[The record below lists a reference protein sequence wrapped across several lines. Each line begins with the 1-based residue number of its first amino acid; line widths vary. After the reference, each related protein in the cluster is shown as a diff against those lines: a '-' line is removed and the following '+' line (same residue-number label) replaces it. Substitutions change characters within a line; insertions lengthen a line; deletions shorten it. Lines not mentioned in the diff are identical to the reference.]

1 MTGAGKRNGS
11 KERPLVRTSHAA
23 ALPPKVAVAPQRSN
37 GRERVA
43 LILQTAADVIHERG
57 YEATTM
63 REIAHRSGTKI
74 GSLYRFFPTKDLVAD
89 ALIQDYAESSEIQW
103 QAIIEAAPNATA
115 GRLADLFLDAYVEA
129 RRKHKALLALL
140 ESRSDGSRRRGE
152 FRARNLDRI
161 AQVLKA
167 HAPYLKSPALKKI
180 AVVMLYHMRA
190 MMSLTI
196 DPEAVNA
203 PGAAEELR
211 TSVRAY
217 LTARLAK
224 S

>member
-1 MTGAGKRNGS
+1 VTGPRRRPGS
-11 KERPLVRTSHAA
+11 QEVALIRTSSAA
-23 ALPPKVAVAPQRSN
+23 PLPPKVAVAPQRSN

-57 YEATTM
+57 FQAMTM
-63 REIAHRSGTKI
+63 RDIAQRSGTKI

-103 QAIIEAAPNATA
+103 QAMIAAAPNATA
-115 GRLADLFLDAYVEA
+115 ARLADLFLDAYVEA

-140 ESRSDGSRRRGE
+140 ESRSDGSRQREE

-161 AQVLKA
+161 ARVLKA
-167 HAPYLKSPALKKI
+167 HAPYLKTPALKKI

-217 LTARLAK
+217 LTARLGK

>member
-1 MTGAGKRNGS
+1 
-11 KERPLVRTSHAA
+11 
-23 ALPPKVAVAPQRSN
+23 VAVAPQRSN

-103 QAIIEAAPNATA
+103 QAIVEAAPNAAA
-115 GRLADLFLDAYVEA
+115 GRLADLFLDAYVQA

-140 ESRSDGSRRRGE
+140 ESSSDGSRRREE
-152 FRARNLDRI
+152 FRARNLERI
-161 AQVLKA
+161 AQALKA
-167 HAPYLKSPALKKI
+167 HAPHLKAPALKKI

-190 MMSLTI
+190 MMALTV

-211 TSVRAY
+211 TCVRAY
-217 LTARLAK
+217 LTGRLGK